1 MNGIGARLVFVGK
14 FFDVYPDSL
23 SVRKRLGKL
32 GESDSAVGMIRPGF
46 LSNAERDELRA
57 LARDGLSE
65 GRIVRRANAIVLLN
79 DGWSCQ
85 EVAAALLIDD
95 DSVRA
100 WHKLYAKH
108 GLTGLVV
115 FHHPGSQSR
124 LASDQEAALFEWV
137 RTTLPLNTR
146 AIGEWIAKMYGVA
159 YSHAGLIAL
168 LHRLGLDYRKP
179 DLVSRKLDAAKQKT
193 FIADYERLMR
203 GLCPDEAAVFVDA
216 IHPTHQVRAVGCW
229 AARDEAVAIN
239 PSSGRER
246 LNIHGAIDLE
256 TGRTQ
261 MLDVAT
267 VDASSTILLLMA
279 ILAAH
284 PSMLMIHVFLDNARY
299 HHAKRVRD
307 WLARQGQRIQLHF
320 VPTYSPHLNPIE
332 RLWGVMHRNVTHNRS
347 YVTFRDFKARAMTFL
362 TQDVPKNWPIL
373 CDSVT
378 DNFRVI
384 DPSDFRIL
392 R

>member
-1 MNGIGARLVFVGK
+1 
-14 FFDVYPDSL
+14 
-23 SVRKRLGKL
+23 
-32 GESDSAVGMIRPGF
+32 MIRPGF
-46 LSNAERDELRA
+46 VSSAERDELRA

-95 DSVRA
+95 DSVRS
-100 WHKLYAKH
+100 WHKLYAER
-108 GLTGLVV
+108 GLTRLVV
-115 FHHPGSQSR
+115 FHHPGSRSR

-146 AIGEWIAKMYGVA
+146 AIGEWIAKMYGIE

-179 DLVSRKLDAAKQKT
+179 DLVARKLDAAKQRA

-203 GLCPDEAAVFVDA
+203 GLRPDEAVVFVDA
-216 IHPTHQVRAVGCW
+216 VHPTHQVRAVGCW
-229 AARDEAVAIN
+229 AAKDEAIAIN

-261 MLDVAT
+261 MLDVPT

-279 ILAAH
+279 ILSAY
-284 PSMLMIHVFLDNARY
+284 PSMAMIHVFLDNARY
-299 HHAKRVRD
+299 HHAKLVRE
-307 WLARQGQRIQLHF
+307 WLAREGERITLHF

-332 RLWGVMHRNVTHNRS
+332 RLWGLMHRNLTHNRS
-347 YVTFRDFKARAMTFL
+347 YPTFRDFKARAMNFL
-362 TQDVPKNWPIL
+362 TQDVPKNWQAL

-384 DPSDFRIL
+384 DPSNFRVL